1 LQEKT
6 RYEVKR
12 HQLDMQPIRN
22 LGEFTANV
30 RLTMDLVP
38 EIKIIVHRE
47 GEAVEDVS
55 AVEKPAAKAASVV
68 ESAVEEAPAVEDV
81 VAEET
86 LVEEAPVEETP
97 AREEAA
103 ADEAS
108 ESDED

>member
-1 LQEKT
+1 VADALQEKT

-12 HQLDMQPIRN
+12 HQIDMQPIRN

-47 GEAVEDVS
+47 GEAVEEPKAEKV
-55 AVEKPAAKAASVV
+55 AVEAAPVPEV
-68 ESAVEEAPAVEDV
+68 
-81 VAEET
+81 T
-86 LVEEAPVEETP
+86 VEETP
-97 AREEAA
+97 AVEETVEEVPASESEAAA

-108 ESDED
+108 ETDEE